1 MCGIYGIAKSPTPY
15 TSRQLKVV
23 KKVLRDIAID
33 SESRGAHSSG
43 IARVGANTRIYK
55 SLLPSSKFVDT
66 KEYNQSVKSLK
77 DESYILLGHTR
88 FATEGA
94 IVKSNAHPFRVG
106 DVVGAHNGCVYNIE
120 EMQGKLDKQCPVD
133 SQLIFK
139 AINDKDNIQEAI
151 KDFDSDFALSFVKK
165 NPMVLHL
172 CRETNRPLYI
182 AYVPEYKTLFYASES
197 AFIEDALFD
206 ADIKN
211 VDVYSLNKNTL
222 YSFDVSRFDDVKM
235 NVEKS
240 MFDYTSRVYQWKLN
254 KYPKTT
260 PITYSWANQIM
271 PNQTELEFDD
281 NVDDWQDDWKNQEA
295 IELAQ
300 MTGTHPNSWFYEKK
314 EDNWFHVNPET
325 GEISSEEAMFD
336 KMWGDDV
343 WIREESE
350 IDNAS

>member
-182 AYVPEYKTLFYASES
+182 AYLPEYKTLFYASES

>member
-15 TSRQLKVV
+15 TGRQLKVV
-23 KKVLRDIAID
+23 KKVLREIAIA
-33 SESRGAHSSG
+33 SETRGSHSSG
-43 IARVGANTRIYK
+43 IAKVGANTRIYK

-66 KEYNQSVKSLK
+66 KEYNPSVKSLK

-88 FATEGA
+88 YATEGA

-182 AYVPEYKTLFYASES
+182 AYLPEYKTLFYASES

>member
-139 AINDKDNIQEAI
+139 AINDKDNIQEAV

-182 AYVPEYKTLFYASES
+182 AYVSEYKTMFYASES

-206 ADIKN
+206 SGIKN

-222 YSFDVSRFDDVKM
+222 YSFDVSKFDDIKM

-240 MFDYTSRVYQWKLN
+240 LFDYTSRVYQWKLN
-254 KYPKTT
+254 TYPTT
-260 PITYSWANQIM
+260 TSVNYAWSTLS
-271 PNQTELEFDD
+271 NQTKIDFEDD
-281 NVDDWQDDWKNQEA
+281 NDDWHNERKSQES

-300 MTGTHPNSWFYEKK
+300 MTKTHPNSWFYEP
-314 EDNWFHVNPET
+314 EDDSWFHVNPDT
-325 GEISSEEAMFD
+325 GEISSEETMFD
-336 KMWGDDV
+336 RMWGDDT

-350 IDNAS
+350 IDNA

>member
-15 TSRQLKVV
+15 TGRQLKVV
-23 KKVLRDIAID
+23 KKVLREIAID
-33 SESRGAHSSG
+33 SETRGSHSSG
-43 IARVGANTRIYK
+43 IAKVGANTRIYK

-139 AINDKDNIQEAI
+139 AINDKDNIQEAVQ
-151 KDFDSDFALSFVKK
+151 DFDSDFALSFVKK

-172 CRETNRPLYI
+172 CRESNRPLCI

-197 AFIEDALFD
+197 DFIEDALFN
-206 ADIKN
+206 AGIKN

-222 YSFDVSRFDDVKM
+222 YSFDVSKFDDIKT

-240 MFDYTSRVYQWKLN
+240 LFDYTSRVYQWKLN
-254 KYPKTT
+254 SYPKST
-260 PITYSWANQIM
+260 PITYSWSSTS
-271 PNQTELEFDD
+271 NQTELEFDD
-281 NVDDWQDDWKNQEA
+281 DIDDWQNDWKNQES

-300 MTGTHPNSWFYEKK
+300 MTKTHPNSWFYDSKQ
-314 EDNWFHVNPET
+314 DTWFHVNPDT
-325 GEISSEEAMFD
+325 GEISSEETMFD
-336 KMWGDDV
+336 RIWGDDT
-343 WIREESE
+343 WIKEESE

>member
-33 SESRGAHSSG
+33 SETRGSHSSG

-139 AINDKDNIQEAI
+139 AINDKDNIQEAV

-182 AYVPEYKTLFYASES
+182 AYVPEYKTMFYASES

-206 ADIKN
+206 SGIKN

-222 YSFDVSRFDDVKM
+222 YSFDVSKFDDIKM

-240 MFDYTSRVYQWKLN
+240 LFDYTSRVYQWKLN
-254 KYPKTT
+254 TYPKST
-260 PITYSWANQIM
+260 PITYSWTSTFNQ
-271 PNQTELEFDD
+271 QELEFDD
-281 NVDDWQDDWKNQEA
+281 KDDYWQDEWKSQEA
-295 IELAQ
+295 IELAE
-300 MTGTHPNSWFYEKK
+300 MTKTHPNSWFYEKK
-314 EDNWFHVNPET
+314 DDNWFHVNPDT

-336 KMWGDDV
+336 RLWGDDT